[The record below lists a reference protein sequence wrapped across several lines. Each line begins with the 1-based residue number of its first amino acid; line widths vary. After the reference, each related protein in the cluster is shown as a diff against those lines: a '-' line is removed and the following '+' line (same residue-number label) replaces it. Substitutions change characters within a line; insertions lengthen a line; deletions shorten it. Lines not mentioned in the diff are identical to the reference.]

1 MFDALTDKLQGVF
14 SGLKGR
20 GKLTD
25 ADIDKAMR
33 AIRLS
38 LLEADVSL
46 PVVKQLT
53 TAIKERA
60 TGDEVMSSITP
71 DQQVV
76 KIVSEELT
84 RLMGGANV
92 SLAMSQNPPTVI
104 LMAGLQGSGKTT
116 CTAKLAR
123 HLLNEGR
130 APMMIACDVH
140 RPAAMEQLAVLGE
153 QIGVPVHVEK
163 GATDPVKIATAGI
176 AEAKRSGRDVVIV
189 DTAGRLTIDADMM
202 AELVAIRDAVKPT
215 SVVLVVDAMTG
226 QTAVEVA
233 TAFQDAVQFD
243 GVVLSKLDG
252 DARGGAALSVRSVT
266 GKPILF
272 VGTGEKVDA
281 LEPFH
286 PDRMASRILGMG
298 DVLSLIE
305 KAQQTVSVDDA
316 KRMEDRL
323 RGGNLTLDD
332 FLEQLQQVRK
342 MGPLGQVMGMI
353 PGFSQ
358 AAKMKDVEVDERRID
373 RVEAIISSMTM
384 PERSRPDIINGS
396 RRRRIAEGSGTTV
409 QEVNQL
415 LAQFKQ
421 MQKLMKRMG
430 KGGGGMPSMLGA

>member
-1 MFDALTDKLQGVF
+1 MFDALSDKLQGVF

-20 GKLTD
+20 GKLTES
-25 ADIDKAMR
+25 DIDKAMR

-46 PVVKQLT
+46 PVVKELT

-76 KIVSEELT
+76 KIVNEELT
-84 RLMGGANV
+84 RLMGGTNV
-92 SLAMSQNPPTVI
+92 SLAMAPNPPTVI

-130 APMMIACDVH
+130 APIMVACDVH
-140 RPAAMEQLAVLGE
+140 RPAAMDQLAVLGE
-153 QIGVPVHVEK
+153 QIGVPVHLEK
-163 GATDPVKIATAGI
+163 GSTDAVAIAKDGI
-176 AEAKRSGRDVVIV
+176 DAARRSGRDVVIV
-189 DTAGRLTIDADMM
+189 DTAGRLSIDEEMM
-202 AELVAIRDAVKPT
+202 AELVAIRDTVKPT

-226 QTAVEVA
+226 QTAVDVA
-233 TAFQDAVQFD
+233 VAFQDAVQFD

-305 KAQQTVSVDDA
+305 KAQQTVDVDDA
-316 KRMEDRL
+316 KRMEERL

-332 FLEQLQQVRK
+332 FLEQLRQVRK

-353 PGFSQ
+353 PGFSK
-358 AAKMKDVEVDERRID
+358 AAKMKDVDVDERRID
-373 RVEAIISSMTM
+373 RIEAIISSMTM

-396 RRRRIAEGSGTTV
+396 RRRRIATGSGTTV

-430 KGGGGMPSMLGA
+430 KGGMPSLPMGLG

>member
-1 MFDALTDKLQGVF
+1 MFDTLSDKLQGVF
-14 SGLKGR
+14 SGLRGR
-20 GKLTD
+20 GKLTP

-33 AIRLS
+33 GIRLS

-76 KIVSEELT
+76 RIVNEELT
-84 RLMGGANV
+84 RLMGGTRV
-92 SLAMSQNPPTVI
+92 SLAMAPSPPTVI
-104 LMAGLQGSGKTT
+104 LMVGLQGSGKTT

-123 HLLNEGR
+123 LLLNDGR
-130 APMMIACDVH
+130 APLMVACDVY
-140 RPAAMEQLAVLGE
+140 RPAAMEQLAVLGA
-153 QIGVPVHVEK
+153 QVGVPVHMDK
-163 GATDPVKIATAGI
+163 GSTDPLAIARGGI
-176 AEAKRSGRDVVIV
+176 ALAKRTGRDVVIV
-189 DTAGRLTIDADMM
+189 DTAGRLSIDDEMM
-202 AELVAIRDAVKPT
+202 AELVAIRDTIKPT

-233 TAFQDAVQFD
+233 SAFDAAVQFD

-252 DARGGAALSVRSVT
+252 DARGGAALSIRAVT

-305 KAQQTVSVDDA
+305 KAEQTVDVDDA
-316 KRMEDRL
+316 KRIEERL

-342 MGPLGQVMGMI
+342 MGPLGQIMGMI
-353 PGFSQ
+353 PGFSK

-373 RVEAIISSMTM
+373 RIEAIINSMTM
-384 PERSRPDIINGS
+384 PERKRADIINGS
-396 RRRRIAEGSGTTV
+396 RRRRIALGSGTTV

-430 KGGGGMPSMLGA
+430 KGGMPSLPMG

>member
-92 SLAMSQNPPTVI
+92 SLAMSPNPPTVI

-153 QIGVPVHVEK
+153 QIGVPVHLEK

-342 MGPLGQVMGMI
+342 MGPPGQVMGMI

>member
-92 SLAMSQNPPTVI
+92 SLAMSPNPPTVI

-153 QIGVPVHVEK
+153 QIGVPVHLEK
-163 GATDPVKIATAGI
+163 GAADPVKIATAGI
-176 AEAKRSGRDVVIV
+176 AQAKRSGRDVVIV

>member
-92 SLAMSQNPPTVI
+92 SLAMSPNPPTVI

-153 QIGVPVHVEK
+153 QIGVPVHLEK
-163 GATDPVKIATAGI
+163 GATDPVKIATAGL

>member
-92 SLAMSQNPPTVI
+92 SLAMSPNPPTVI

-153 QIGVPVHVEK
+153 QIGVPVHLEK

-176 AEAKRSGRDVVIV
+176 AQAKRSGRDVVIV

-243 GVVLSKLDG
+243 GVVMSKLDG

>member
-92 SLAMSQNPPTVI
+92 SLAMSPNPPTVI

-130 APMMIACDVH
+130 APMMLACDVH

-153 QIGVPVHVEK
+153 QIGVPVHLEK

>member
-1 MFDALTDKLQGVF
+1 MFDTLSDKLQGVF
-14 SGLKGR
+14 SGLRGR
-20 GKLTD
+20 GKLTST
-25 ADIDKAMR
+25 DIDKAMR
-33 AIRLS
+33 GIRLS

-76 KIVSEELT
+76 RIVNEELT
-84 RLMGGANV
+84 RLMGGTKVGLVMAP
-92 SLAMSQNPPTVI
+92 SPPTVI
-104 LMAGLQGSGKTT
+104 LMVGLQGSGKTT

-123 HLLNEGR
+123 LLLNDGR
-130 APMMIACDVH
+130 APLMVACDVY
-140 RPAAMEQLAVLGE
+140 RPAAMEQLAVLGA
-153 QIGVPVHVEK
+153 QVGVPVHMDK
-163 GATDPVKIATAGI
+163 GSTDPVAIARGGI
-176 AEAKRSGRDVVIV
+176 ALAKRTGRDVVIV
-189 DTAGRLTIDADMM
+189 DTAGRLSIDDEMM
-202 AELVAIRDAVKPT
+202 AELVAIRDTVKPT

-233 TAFQDAVQFD
+233 SAFDAAVQFD

-252 DARGGAALSVRSVT
+252 DARGGAALSIRAVT

-305 KAQQTVSVDDA
+305 KAEQTVDVDDA
-316 KRMEDRL
+316 KRIEERL

-342 MGPLGQVMGMI
+342 MGPLGQIMGMI
-353 PGFSQ
+353 PGFSK

-373 RVEAIISSMTM
+373 RIEAIINSMTM
-384 PERSRPDIINGS
+384 PERTRPDIVNGS
-396 RRRRIAEGSGTTV
+396 RRRRIALGSGTTV

-430 KGGGGMPSMLGA
+430 KGGMPSLPMG

>member
-1 MFDALTDKLQGVF
+1 VFDALSDKLQGVF
-14 SGLKGR
+14 SGLRGR
-20 GKLTD
+20 GKLTE

-53 TAIKERA
+53 SAIKERA

-76 KIVSEELT
+76 KIVNEELT

-92 SLAMSQNPPTVI
+92 SLAMAPNPPTVI

-130 APMMIACDVH
+130 APMMVACDVH
-140 RPAAMEQLAVLGE
+140 RPAAMDQLAVLGE
-153 QIGVPVHVEK
+153 QIGVPVHLEK
-163 GATDPVKIATAGI
+163 GSTDAVAIAKDGI
-176 AEAKRSGRDVVIV
+176 AAAKRTGRDVVIV
-189 DTAGRLTIDADMM
+189 DTAGRLTIDEEMM
-202 AELVAIRDAVKPT
+202 AELVAIRDTVKPT

-226 QTAVEVA
+226 QTAVDVA

-305 KAQQTVSVDDA
+305 KAQQTVDVDDA
-316 KRMEDRL
+316 KRMEERL

-332 FLEQLQQVRK
+332 FLEQLRQVRK

-353 PGFSQ
+353 PGFSK
-358 AAKMKDVEVDERRID
+358 AAKMKDVDVDERRID
-373 RVEAIISSMTM
+373 RIEAIISSMTM

-396 RRRRIAEGSGTTV
+396 RRRRIATGSGTTV

-430 KGGGGMPSMLGA
+430 KGGMPSLPMGMG

>member
-14 SGLKGR
+14 SGLRGR
-20 GKLTD
+20 GKLTE

-53 TAIKERA
+53 GAIKARA

-76 KIVSEELT
+76 KIVNEELT

-92 SLAMSQNPPTVI
+92 SLAMAPTAPTVI

-116 CTAKLAR
+116 HTAKVARLLAA
-123 HLLNEGR
+123 EGR
-130 APMMIACDVH
+130 SPLLVGCVVP
-140 RPAAMEQLAVLGE
+140 RPAALVQLAVLGDL
-153 QIGVPVHVEK
+153 IGVPVHRED
-163 GATDPVKIATAGI
+163 GATDPVALAKAGI
-176 AEAKRSGRDVVIV
+176 AAAKRAGRDVVLV
-189 DTAGRLTIDADMM
+189 DTAGRLTIDAEMM
-202 AELVAIRDAVKPT
+202 GELVAIRDAVRPT
-215 SVVLVVDAMTG
+215 SVILVVDAMTG
-226 QTAVEVA
+226 QTAVDVA
-233 TAFQDAVQFD
+233 VAFHDAVQFD
-243 GVVLSKLDG
+243 GVILSKLDG
-252 DARGGAALSVRSVT
+252 DARGGAALSVRAVT

-281 LEPFH
+281 LEAFH

-305 KAQQTVSVDDA
+305 KAQQNVAVADA
-316 KRMEDRL
+316 RRIEEKL
-323 RGGNLTLDD
+323 RGGSLTLDD
-332 FLEQLQQVRK
+332 FLVQLRQVRK
-342 MGPLGQVMGMI
+342 MGPIGDLMGMI
-353 PGFSQ
+353 PGFGK
-358 AAKMKDVEVDERRID
+358 AAKMKDVQVDERRID
-373 RVEAIISSMTM
+373 RIEAIISSMTLS
-384 PERSRPDIINGS
+384 ERARPDIINGS
-396 RRRRIAEGSGTTV
+396 RRRRIADGSGTTV

-421 MQKLMKRMG
+421 MQKLMRRMG
-430 KGGGGMPSMLGA
+430 KGGLPSMLGA

>member
-1 MFDALTDKLQGVF
+1 MFDTLSDKLQGVF
-14 SGLKGR
+14 SGLRGR
-20 GKLTD
+20 GKLTS

-33 AIRLS
+33 GIRLS

-76 KIVSEELT
+76 RIVNEELT
-84 RLMGGANV
+84 RLMGGTKV
-92 SLAMSQNPPTVI
+92 GLAMAPSPPTVI
-104 LMAGLQGSGKTT
+104 LMVGLQGSGKTT

-123 HLLNEGR
+123 LLLNDGR
-130 APMMIACDVH
+130 APLMVACDVY
-140 RPAAMEQLAVLGE
+140 RPAAMEQLAVLGA
-153 QIGVPVHVEK
+153 QVGVPVHMDT
-163 GATDPVKIATAGI
+163 GSTDPVAIARGGI
-176 AEAKRSGRDVVIV
+176 ALAKRTGRDVVIV
-189 DTAGRLTIDADMM
+189 DTAGRLSIDDEMM
-202 AELVAIRDAVKPT
+202 AELVAIRDTVKPT

-233 TAFQDAVQFD
+233 SAFDAAVQFD

-252 DARGGAALSVRSVT
+252 DARGGAALSIRAVT

-305 KAQQTVSVDDA
+305 KAEQTVDVDDA
-316 KRMEDRL
+316 KRIEERL

-342 MGPLGQVMGMI
+342 MGPLGQIMGMI
-353 PGFSQ
+353 PGFSK

-373 RVEAIISSMTM
+373 RIEAIINSMTM
-384 PERSRPDIINGS
+384 PERTRPDIVNGS
-396 RRRRIAEGSGTTV
+396 RRRRIALGSGTTV

-430 KGGGGMPSMLGA
+430 KGGMPSLPMG

>member
-92 SLAMSQNPPTVI
+92 SLAMSPNPPTVI

-153 QIGVPVHVEK
+153 QIGVPVHLEK
-163 GATDPVKIATAGI
+163 GATDPVKIATA
-176 AEAKRSGRDVVIV
+176 
-189 DTAGRLTIDADMM
+189 
-202 AELVAIRDAVKPT
+202 
-215 SVVLVVDAMTG
+215 
-226 QTAVEVA
+226 
-233 TAFQDAVQFD
+233 
-243 GVVLSKLDG
+243 
-252 DARGGAALSVRSVT
+252 
-266 GKPILF
+266 
-272 VGTGEKVDA
+272 
-281 LEPFH
+281 
-286 PDRMASRILGMG
+286 
-298 DVLSLIE
+298 
-305 KAQQTVSVDDA
+305 
-316 KRMEDRL
+316 
-323 RGGNLTLDD
+323 
-332 FLEQLQQVRK
+332 
-342 MGPLGQVMGMI
+342 
-353 PGFSQ
+353 
-358 AAKMKDVEVDERRID
+358 
-373 RVEAIISSMTM
+373 
-384 PERSRPDIINGS
+384 
-396 RRRRIAEGSGTTV
+396 
-409 QEVNQL
+409 
-415 LAQFKQ
+415 
-421 MQKLMKRMG
+421 
-430 KGGGGMPSMLGA
+430 

>member
-1 MFDALTDKLQGVF
+1 MFDALSDKLQGVF

-20 GKLTD
+20 GKLTES
-25 ADIDKAMR
+25 DIDKAMR

-46 PVVKQLT
+46 PVVKELT

-76 KIVSEELT
+76 KIVNEELT
-84 RLMGGANV
+84 RLMGGTNV
-92 SLAMSQNPPTVI
+92 SLAMAPNPPTVI

-123 HLLNEGR
+123 QLLNEGR
-130 APMMIACDVH
+130 APIMVACDVH
-140 RPAAMEQLAVLGE
+140 RPAAMDQLAVLGE
-153 QIGVPVHVEK
+153 QIGVPVHLEK
-163 GATDPVKIATAGI
+163 GSTDAVAIAKGGI
-176 AEAKRSGRDVVIV
+176 DAARRSGRDVVIV
-189 DTAGRLTIDADMM
+189 DTAGRLSIDEEMM
-202 AELVAIRDAVKPT
+202 AELVAIRDTVKPT

-226 QTAVEVA
+226 QTAVDVA
-233 TAFQDAVQFD
+233 VAFQDAVQFD

-305 KAQQTVSVDDA
+305 KAQQTVDVDDA
-316 KRMEDRL
+316 KRMEERL

-332 FLEQLQQVRK
+332 FLEQLRQVRK

-353 PGFSQ
+353 PGFSK
-358 AAKMKDVEVDERRID
+358 AAKMKDVDVDERRID
-373 RVEAIISSMTM
+373 RIEAIISSMTM

-396 RRRRIAEGSGTTV
+396 RRRRIATGSGTTV

-430 KGGGGMPSMLGA
+430 KGGMPSLPMGLG

>member
-1 MFDALTDKLQGVF
+1 MFDILSDKLQGVF
-14 SGLKGR
+14 SGLRGR
-20 GKLTD
+20 GKLTS

-33 AIRLS
+33 GIRLS

-60 TGDEVMSSITP
+60 TGDEVMLSITP

-76 KIVSEELT
+76 RIVNEELT
-84 RLMGGANV
+84 RLMGGTKV
-92 SLAMSQNPPTVI
+92 SLAMAPHPPTVI
-104 LMAGLQGSGKTT
+104 LMVGLQGSGKTT

-123 HLLNEGR
+123 LLLNDGR
-130 APMMIACDVH
+130 APLMVACDVY
-140 RPAAMEQLAVLGE
+140 RPAAMEQLAVLGA
-153 QIGVPVHVEK
+153 QVGVPVHMAT
-163 GATDPVKIATAGI
+163 GSTDPVAIARGGI
-176 AEAKRSGRDVVIV
+176 ALAKRTGRDVVIV
-189 DTAGRLTIDADMM
+189 DTAGRLSIDDEMM
-202 AELVAIRDAVKPT
+202 AELVAIRDTIKPT

-233 TAFQDAVQFD
+233 SAFDAAVQFD
-243 GVVLSKLDG
+243 GVVLTKLDG
-252 DARGGAALSVRSVT
+252 DARGGAALSIRAVT

-305 KAQQTVSVDDA
+305 KAEQTVDVDDA
-316 KRMEDRL
+316 KRIEERL

-342 MGPLGQVMGMI
+342 MGPLGQIMGMI
-353 PGFSQ
+353 PGFSK

-373 RVEAIISSMTM
+373 RIEAIINSMTM
-384 PERSRPDIINGS
+384 PERKRADIINGS
-396 RRRRIAEGSGTTV
+396 RRRRIALGSGTTV

-430 KGGGGMPSMLGA
+430 KGGMPSLPMG